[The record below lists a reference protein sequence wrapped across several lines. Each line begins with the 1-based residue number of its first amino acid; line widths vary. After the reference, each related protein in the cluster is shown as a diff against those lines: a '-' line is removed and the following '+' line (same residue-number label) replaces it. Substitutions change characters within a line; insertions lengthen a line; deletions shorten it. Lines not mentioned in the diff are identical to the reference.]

1 MTKVR
6 LKQNTTD
13 GSKGDII
20 DVDQTTADIYTRE
33 GMAEKVSEESLKQET
48 PDITDEVRKGTEKTG
63 SSEGQGPLMS
73 KKIPVSQQRNLR
85 VVVWPGQENRNPSI
99 TLEEG
104 RKDDSGNWQNNRIYL
119 PMAKSCELAER
130 IKEAALF
137 VRDLS

>member
-1 MTKVR
+1 
-6 LKQNTTD
+6 
-13 GSKGDII
+13 
-20 DVDQTTADIYTRE
+20 
-33 GMAEKVSEESLKQET
+33 
-48 PDITDEVRKGTEKTG
+48 
-63 SSEGQGPLMS
+63 MS